1 MIPIIMSELEN
12 KERIE
17 KLDKI
22 LNAKNLRKGI
32 FYFVFI
38 SLATLTG
45 IYLYNNS
52 GSVLNIWKTVDYRYI
67 LLGFVFMSMDLFLGG
82 LRNHIFSKSFAKG
95 MSLMV
100 AVKANM
106 ANIFLGAVT
115 PSQTGGGLAHW
126 YIFWKRGLKTPDFI
140 TLSFINFIST
150 IIFFPL
156 SGLMAMRILKDK
168 IPDGFIN
175 YLVTFGFSVFTTL
188 GIVILVALIFPQVIG
203 KIISALSFV
212 LVKIRPSME
221 EKLSGFGDKAT
232 KSMVDYR
239 KSMALFLAKR
249 PWLLFF
255 SFLITVL
262 LYLNKYVTAYF
273 LLLAFGVEADF
284 WTIVAIQAVVYLI
297 LYFAPTPG
305 GSGIAELSI
314 SGLMAGIIAS
324 DYLASFT
331 LLYRSFLV
339 FIPALLGAFV
349 MLSELPREKR
359 KPEEVYL

>member
-1 MIPIIMSELEN
+1 MSELEN

-175 YLVTFGFSVFTTL
+175 YLVTFGFSVYYVGYSDF
-188 GIVILVALIFPQVIG
+188 G
-203 KIISALSFV
+203 
-212 LVKIRPSME
+212 
-221 EKLSGFGDKAT
+221 GFNF
-232 KSMVDYR
+232 SSSHREDY
-239 KSMALFLAKR
+239 
-249 PWLLFF
+249 
-255 SFLITVL
+255 IC
-262 LYLNKYVTAYF
+262 
-273 LLLAFGVEADF
+273 
-284 WTIVAIQAVVYLI
+284 
-297 LYFAPTPG
+297 
-305 GSGIAELSI
+305 
-314 SGLMAGIIAS
+314 
-324 DYLASFT
+324 
-331 LLYRSFLV
+331 LV
-339 FIPALLGAFV
+339 FC
-349 MLSELPREKR
+349 SC
-359 KPEEVYL
+359 